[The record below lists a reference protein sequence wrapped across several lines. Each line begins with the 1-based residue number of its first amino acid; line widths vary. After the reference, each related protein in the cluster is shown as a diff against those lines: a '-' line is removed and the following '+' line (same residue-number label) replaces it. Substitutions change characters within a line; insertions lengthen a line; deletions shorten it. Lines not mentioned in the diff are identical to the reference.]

1 MKARFAIG
9 LHHNWHDYN
18 FCYDPLF
25 DFHMAGFE
33 DLKTADGSAFPL
45 VPMDACNFSPPW
57 MTPGGDKFWDILFVA
72 RAVKFKGIPEFFRA
86 IRALYDRG
94 KMVRVLFLC
103 PVPPHGV
110 GAEND
115 VRKVYSRMFSPQEQE
130 LFTLLTMDFNYPF
143 PLDLETLAHFYRASR
158 IFVHSA
164 PDERRCRVAAYAWA
178 TGLPVV
184 GKACIGSVLPPELR
198 HSPFF
203 FEIDSYD
210 QFPDAILAA
219 LLASRAQADFDPAR
233 REVATESAVPRMED
247 MLRQLFEARSWR
259 YPATPVAGCRLDYRL
274 GRHHGL
280 SSGPNRIEQDI
291 GRFIDLLRTLDQAEL
306 SELTALPDPENL
318 LAKRYMDVPRR
329 VPHSAKTF
337 LQSLEKFGPARAAL
351 AFARHVFRPE

>member
-1 MKARFAIG
+1 
-9 LHHNWHDYN
+9 
-18 FCYDPLF
+18 
-25 DFHMAGFE
+25 
-33 DLKTADGSAFPL
+33 
-45 VPMDACNFSPPW
+45 MDACNFSPAW

-86 IRALYDRG
+86 IRTLYDRG

-103 PVPPHGV
+103 PMPPRGA

-115 VRKVYSRMFSPQEQE
+115 IRDVYSSMFSAREQE
-130 LFTLLTMDFNYPF
+130 LFTLQTMDFNYPF

-184 GKACIGSVLPPELR
+184 GKACIGSVLSPELR
-198 HSPFF
+198 RPPFF
-203 FEIDSYD
+203 FEIDGYE

-219 LLASRAQADFDPAR
+219 LEASREQADFDSAR
-233 REVATESAVPRMED
+233 REVASEYTVPRTD
-247 MLRQLFEARSWR
+247 GMLRQLFEARGWR
-259 YPATPVAGCRLDYRL
+259 YPATPVSGYRLDYRL

-291 GRFIDLLRTLDQAEL
+291 GRFIELLSQLPDAEL
-306 SELTALPDPENL
+306 ERYAAMDDPEQA
-318 LAKRYMDVPRR
+318 LAAQYSATPRPQLR
-329 VPHSAKTF
+329 
-337 LQSLEKFGPARAAL
+337 RAASL
-351 AFARHVFRPE
+351 KEALRHSHFYKILRRLVKGR